1 MKLTKLGLNELKL
14 KATDDCGNE
23 TRGTRMIN
31 IIQRLIAGQYINIVE
46 SGDSATISAD
56 ISEDYYDKAKI
67 QELLADLDTVK
78 FKIVSV
84 LPSVGVS
91 NFIYLV
97 EKTAPDVGYDQYIW
111 EADQNQFY
119 PIGDTDIDLSD
130 YYTKLQ
136 TYSKEEVYNMS
147 EVDARLE
154 NKQDL
159 FSNGLDI
166 TPDDNKYLSFVDLGS
181 KIVQKLRL
189 SSLWGDYIKPKFTS
203 TIYGNLSDTTKI
215 SSIDPATTPFANH
228 FTIAQLWTYLKNN
241 KFGRESVTT
250 VTDGTKMGTLDVGQT
265 NPVKEFTAATLWTY
279 ILTKL
284 TTTISSAST
293 NQQAPSNKA
302 VYDYVEARRRY
313 LHILTRYNN
322 DALQFPMGWCAIITE
337 NDSET
342 YESIAQ
348 WLYNNQYRSLETAY
362 YFAGGCCGTTG
373 VRNSADTGTTYIG
386 RVVSGA
392 FSEDGTTIK
401 YKYDYNAWVS
411 INGERC
417 VVYSHPLMK
426 LTP

>member
-1 MKLTKLGLNELKL
+1 MKLTNLGLNELHL

-56 ISEDYYDKAKI
+56 ISADYYDKAKI
-67 QELLADLDTVK
+67 HELLADLDTVK

-111 EADQNQFY
+111 EADQNTFY

-136 TYSKEEVYNMS
+136 TYEKSEVYNTT
-147 EVDARLE
+147 EVDNLLDA
-154 NKQDL
+154 KQDL

-166 TPDDNKYLSFVDLGS
+166 VPADNKYLSFVDLGS
-181 KIVQKLRL
+181 KLVMKLRL
-189 SSLWGDYIKPKFTS
+189 SSLWEDWLRPKFAS

-215 SSIDPATTPFANH
+215 TSLDPGTSPFANH

-241 KFGRESVTT
+241 KFGREAVTT
-250 VTDGTKMGTLDVGQT
+250 VTDGTKMGTLDVGQA

-313 LHILTRYNN
+313 LHILERKNN
-322 DALQFPMGWCAIITE
+322 DSLQYSMGWVAIITD
-337 NDSET
+337 NDTET
-342 YESIAQ
+342 YATIAK
-348 WLYNNQYRSLETAY
+348 WLYDNQYRTSETSY
-362 YFAGGCCGTTG
+362 YWVGGCCGTTG
-373 VRNSADTGTTYIG
+373 VRNQQDTGTAYIG
-386 RVVSGA
+386 RVTSGA
-392 FSEDGTTIK
+392 FSADGTTITL
-401 YKYDYNAWVS
+401 KYDYNGTVGFQAT
-411 INGERC
+411 RA
-417 VVYSHPLMK
+417 VVHSHPLMK

>member
-1 MKLTKLGLNELKL
+1 MKLTNLGLNELHL

-56 ISEDYYDKAKI
+56 ISADYYDKAKI
-67 QELLADLDTVK
+67 HELLADLDTVK

-136 TYSKEEVYNMS
+136 TYEKSEVYNTT
-147 EVDARLE
+147 EVDNLLDA
-154 NKQDL
+154 KQDL

-166 TPDDNKYLSFVDLGS
+166 VPADNKYLSFVDLGS
-181 KIVQKLRL
+181 KLVMKLRL
-189 SSLWGDYIKPKFTS
+189 SSLWEDWLRPKFSS

-215 SSIDPATTPFANH
+215 TSLDPATTPFANH

-241 KFGRESVTT
+241 KFGREAVTT

-313 LHILTRYNN
+313 LHILERRNN
-322 DALQFPMGWCAIITE
+322 DSLQYPMGWVAIITD
-337 NDSET
+337 NDTET

-348 WLYNNQYRSLETAY
+348 WLYDNQYRSMETSY
-362 YFAGGCCGTTG
+362 YWVGGCCGTTG
-373 VRNSADTGTTYIG
+373 VRNQQDTGTTYIG
-386 RVVSGA
+386 KVTSGA
-392 FSEDGTTIK
+392 FSADGTTITFK
-401 YKYDYNAWVS
+401 FDYNGTVGLQAT
-411 INGERC
+411 RA
-417 VVYSHPLMK
+417 VVHSHPLMK
-426 LTP
+426 PTA

>member
-1 MKLTKLGLNELKL
+1 MKLTKLGLNELNL

-56 ISEDYYDKAKI
+56 ISADYYDKAKI
-67 QELLADLDTVK
+67 HELLADLDTVK

-130 YYTKLQ
+130 YYTKLE
-136 TYSKEEVYNMS
+136 TYAKTEVYNKT
-147 EVDARLE
+147 ETDALL
-154 NKQDL
+154 NDKQDL
-159 FSNGLDI
+159 LSNGADI
-166 TPDDNKYLSFVDLGS
+166 VPADNKYLSFVDLGS
-181 KIVQKLRL
+181 KLVLKLRL
-189 SSLWGDYIKPKFTS
+189 SSLWEDYIKPKFSS

-215 SSIDPATTPFANH
+215 TSLDPGTTPFANH

-241 KFGRESVTT
+241 KFGREAVTT

-265 NPVKEFTAATLWTY
+265 NPVKEFTASTLWTY

-313 LHILTRYNN
+313 LHILSRYNN
-322 DALQFPMGWCAIITE
+322 TSFQYPMGWCAIITE
-337 NDSET
+337 NSTET

-348 WLYNNQYRSLETAY
+348 WLYDNQYRSAENSY
-362 YFAGGCCGTTG
+362 YWVGGCCGTTG
-373 VRNSADTGTTYIG
+373 VRNSADTGTVYVGQIT
-386 RVVSGA
+386 SGA
-392 FSEDGTTIK
+392 YSTDGSSIT
-401 YKYDYNAWVS
+401 YKFNYNGTVS
-411 INGERC
+411 VGSDRC

>member
-1 MKLTKLGLNELKL
+1 MKLTNLGLNELHL

-56 ISEDYYDKAKI
+56 ISADYYDKAKI
-67 QELLADLDTVK
+67 HELLADLDTVK

-136 TYSKEEVYNMS
+136 TYEKSEVYNVT
-147 EVDARLE
+147 EVDNLLDA
-154 NKQDL
+154 KQDL

-166 TPDDNKYLSFVDLGS
+166 VPADNKYLSFVDLGS
-181 KIVQKLRL
+181 KLVMKLRL
-189 SSLWGDYIKPKFTS
+189 SSLWEDWLRPKFSS

-215 SSIDPATTPFANH
+215 TSLDPGTTPFANH

-241 KFGRESVTT
+241 KFGREAVTT

-313 LHILTRYNN
+313 LHILERKNN
-322 DALQFPMGWCAIITE
+322 DSLQYSMGWVAIITD
-337 NDSET
+337 NDTET

-348 WLYNNQYRSLETAY
+348 WLYDNQHRSMETSY
-362 YFAGGCCGTTG
+362 YWVGGCCGTTG
-373 VRNSADTGTTYIG
+373 VRNQQDTGTTYIG
-386 RVVSGA
+386 RVTSGA
-392 FSEDGTTIK
+392 FSADGTTITFK
-401 YKYDYNAWVS
+401 FDYNGTVGFQA
-411 INGERC
+411 NRA
-417 VVYSHPLMK
+417 VVHSHPLMK
-426 LTP
+426 LTA

>member
-1 MKLTKLGLNELKL
+1 MKISSIGTYNLKIY
-14 KATDDCGNE
+14 AEDDCGNE

-56 ISEDYYDKAKI
+56 ISADYYDKAKI
-67 QELLADLDTVK
+67 HELLADLDTVK

-136 TYSKEEVYNMS
+136 TYEKSEVYNVT
-147 EVDARLE
+147 EVDNLLDA
-154 NKQDL
+154 KQDL

-166 TPDDNKYLSFVDLGS
+166 VPADNKYLSFVDLGS
-181 KIVQKLRL
+181 KLVMKLRL
-189 SSLWGDYIKPKFTS
+189 SSLWEDWLRPKFSS

-215 SSIDPATTPFANH
+215 TSLDPSTTPFANH

-241 KFGRESVTT
+241 KFGREAVTT

-313 LHILTRYNN
+313 LHILERKNN
-322 DALQFPMGWCAIITE
+322 DSLQYSMGWVAIITD
-337 NDSET
+337 NDTET

-348 WLYNNQYRSLETAY
+348 WLYDNQYRSAENSY
-362 YFAGGCCGTTG
+362 YWVGGCCGTTG
-373 VRNSADTGTTYIG
+373 VRNQQDTGTTYIG
-386 RVVSGA
+386 RVTSGA
-392 FSEDGTTIK
+392 FSADGTTITF
-401 YKYDYNAWVS
+401 KYDYNGTVGFQATRAIVH
-411 INGERC
+411 
-417 VVYSHPLMK
+417 SHPLMK
-426 LTP
+426 LTA